1 MTQHRA
7 TTQVGHQKKGTAGV
21 SDSYE
26 AAREL
31 VQQTLSRE
39 WCEPT
44 VAVHIAFDPAF
55 QVPGRRDDGSFVSQH
70 RVRRFIGRVGRA
82 VASVVVVAVELIS
95 DSSTGLHPWISL
107 YSGEVRGAE
116 GSSAVQFA
124 DAVRGKFWLV
134 ISASRLAAAKAGS
147 SSPLIVMWSAVGS
160 DCPQLDRDASTLRWP
175 DGSSVSFLLHSAE
188 RQRLA
193 TV

>member
-1 MTQHRA
+1 MPNNQ
-7 TTQVGHQKKGTAGV
+7 
-21 SDSYE
+21 E
-26 AAREL
+26 ADREL

-39 WCEPT
+39 WGEST
-44 VAVHIAFDPAF
+44 VAVHIAFEPAF
-55 QVPGRRDDGSFVSQH
+55 QVPGRRDDGSFSSQH
-70 RVRRFIGRVGRA
+70 RVRRFVGRVCRG
-82 VASVVVVAVELIS
+82 VASAVVVAVELVAN
-95 DSSTGLHPWISL
+95 SSTGLHPWISL

-124 DAVRGKFWLV
+124 DAVQGKFWLV
-134 ISASRLAAAKAGS
+134 ISASRLAAVKARS
-147 SSPLIVMWSAVGS
+147 SSPLIVMWSTVGS